1 MDIQGSR
8 QNNAKNIKKKNC
20 NFVDKIYTIGFNI

>member
-8 QNNAKNIKKKNC
+8 QNNAKYKKIYFC